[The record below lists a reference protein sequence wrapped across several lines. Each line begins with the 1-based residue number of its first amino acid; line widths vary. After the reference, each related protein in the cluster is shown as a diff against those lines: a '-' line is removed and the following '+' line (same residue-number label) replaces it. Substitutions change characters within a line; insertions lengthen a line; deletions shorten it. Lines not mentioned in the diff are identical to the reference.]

1 MAAAAIRISGLT
13 KDYGVGRGVFDL
25 DLQVSAGQAF
35 GLLGLDDA
43 GKTTVVRLLMGL
55 IRPSRGSAYVFGI
68 DCFRDAAEVKRRVG
82 YMPGKGPDFGPMRGG
97 EIVAFLA
104 GLRGGVHGDRVRE
117 LAERV
122 ELDLGREHREYSPG
136 ERRKLSAL
144 LAFMHEP
151 DLLILDEPYRDLD
164 ERGTGE
170 LKALIDEARDERATI
185 LLASPSAAEIEWHC
199 DAVGLLRRGK
209 LARAVRVEDV
219 PAQLEESDR
228 KALPP

>member
-1 MAAAAIRISGLT
+1 MAAAAIRTSGLT
-13 KDYGVGRGVFDL
+13 KDYGGGRGVFDL
-25 DLQVSAGQAF
+25 DLQVSEGQAY
-35 GLLGLDDA
+35 GLLGLDGA
-43 GKTTVVRLLMGL
+43 GKTTVSRLLMGL
-55 IRPSRGSAYVFGI
+55 IHPSRGSAYVFGI

-82 YMPGKGPDFGPMRGG
+82 YMPGKSPDFSSMRGR
-97 EIVAFLA
+97 EVVAFLA

-122 ELDLGREHREYSPG
+122 ELDLGREYREYSPG
-136 ERRKLSAL
+136 ERRKLSVL

-151 DLLILDEPYRDLD
+151 SLLILDEPYRDLD

-170 LKALIDEARDERATI
+170 LRALINEARDGGATI
-185 LLASPSAAEIEWHC
+185 LLASPSAAQIEWHC

-209 LARAVRVEDV
+209 LARAVRVEDL